1 MARLTINGA
10 YSKGFAGGYNHIM
23 TPPAYSNYLRNCR
36 IENNAT
42 IMRDWSR
49 VHSGMWESWVFLKM
63 KATEK
68 NLYAL
73 IWEGN
78 NTGLYRFLPTGK
90 KRIGT
95 IWTLTSADPSDLDIV
110 AVWELLIILSR
121 GNTPY
126 WYTPEQWLNQ
136 FDRSQLPSKDWWSYP
151 DGSFTAS
158 MGVFYSWF
166 VFLNEVVDTTKKT
179 NRIILSH
186 EINLDRNREYWQK
199 NATTFSQRKDADN
212 LNIPYKI
219 ICPSTVQAMVAT
231 QQNLYIFCSDSV
243 QYLDKELLMEYARS
257 KTLRTLPMA
266 TGHQLM
272 SKNMCVGAG
281 NFVFF
286 MSKDK
291 HIRTIGYTTGIYD
304 PQVWDITDT
313 EFGIQR
319 WIDDNIADD
328 QTDAFAFFNK
338 KDSTVEFHLK
348 SKKWVRNDTVLIR
361 DLQHKTW
368 LIDSWR
374 EYNAME
380 NCQWEWTAT
389 NGQWEER
396 SGVANVVAGWVDGK
410 FYYQTKDK
418 YDTTTDDDKI
428 VFKPIKFE
436 HNTVNMAMWEIAQ
449 WKLYQWVR
457 LSGAINVHTGNTDK
471 PYQWVIALFEI
482 NVFVD
487 GKQVC
492 NKKVNWQQIYDDYK
506 KQQIEV
512 GWNAIPPYDPNNR
525 NIVLMYDNLLFPFDI
540 VLDQSMVRRKGKRIR
555 VQVKSECPWSDLYLS
570 WLAIDAV
577 AIWNFDLSDKY

>member
-1 MARLTINGA
+1 MARVNIKEA
-10 YSKGFAGGYNHIM
+10 YTKWFAWWYNHIM
-23 TPPAYSNYLRNCR
+23 TPTAYSNYLRNCR
-36 IENNAT
+36 IENNSTT
-42 IMRDWSR
+42 IRDWSR
-49 VHSGMWESWVFLKM
+49 VHTAMWDSGTYIKL

-68 NLYAL
+68 NLYWL
-73 IWEGN
+73 IWSWNG
-78 NTGLYRFLPTGK
+78 TALYKLLPSGK
-90 KRIGT
+90 KKIGD
-95 IWTLTSADPSDLDIV
+95 IGHLTSADPSDLDIV

-126 WYTPEQWLNQ
+126 WYTPEKGLNQ
-136 FDRSQLPSKDWWSYP
+136 FDRSQLPSKDGGSYP
-151 DGSFTAS
+151 ERNFTAS
-158 MGVFYSWF
+158 MWVFYSWF
-166 VFLNEVVDTTKKT
+166 VFINEVVDMTKKT

-186 EINLDRNREYWQK
+186 EINLDRDRQYWEK

-231 QQNLYIFCSDSV
+231 QQNLYIFCADSV
-243 QYLDKELLMEYARS
+243 QYLSKELLMEYARS

-291 HIRTIGYTTGIYD
+291 HIRTIGYTAGVYD
-304 PQVWDITDT
+304 PQVGDITDT

-348 SKKWVRNDTVLIR
+348 SKRAVRNDTVLIR

-368 LIDSWR
+368 LIDSWKQ
-374 EYNAME
+374 YNAME
-380 NCQWEWTAT
+380 NFQWNWTAK
-389 NGQWEER
+389 NWKWEET
-396 SGVANVVAGWVDGK
+396 SGVANVVAWGADGK

-418 YDTTTDDDKI
+418 YDTTTVDGKV
-428 VFKPIKFE
+428 VFDPIQFE
-436 HNTVNMAMWEIAQ
+436 HNTTNISLWEIAQ

-457 LSGAINVHTGNTDK
+457 LSGAINIHTGNTEK
-471 PYQWVIALFEI
+471 EYEGLKALFEI

-487 GKQVC
+487 GKQIC
-492 NKKVNWQQIYDDYK
+492 SKKVNWQQIYDDYK
-506 KQQIEV
+506 RLQIEV
-512 GWNAIPPYDPNNR
+512 WWEQIPPYNPKDR
-525 NIVLMYDNLLFPFDI
+525 NIVQMYDHLLFPFDI
-540 VLDQSMVRRKGKRIR
+540 VLDQWMVRRKGKRIR
-555 VQVKSECPWSDLYLS
+555 VQIKSVCPWSDLYLS
-570 WLAIDAV
+570 WLSIDAV